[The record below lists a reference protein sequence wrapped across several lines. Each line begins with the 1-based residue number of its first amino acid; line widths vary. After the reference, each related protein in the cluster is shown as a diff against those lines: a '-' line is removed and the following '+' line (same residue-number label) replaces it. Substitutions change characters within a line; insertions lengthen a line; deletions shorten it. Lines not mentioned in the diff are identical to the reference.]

1 MLDSLLYFGM
11 KNTNTYPIKVVSDLT
26 GLSIHVIRA
35 WEKRYNVVVPERT
48 DTNRRLYSH
57 SDIEKL
63 KLISN
68 ASDKG
73 YAIGSLAPL
82 NIEELRN
89 IIIGEKTNEIDSTSE
104 LDVIAHLGD
113 MNNIYLKNCVES
125 VKNLNVH
132 ELEKELYKALVDYPQ
147 IKFID
152 EIVAPLLEII
162 GNMWK
167 SGEIRILHEHIATA
181 VIRKFLTTLI
191 DNNSI
196 TTNAPSILIATP
208 KGQLHELGALIIGVI
223 ASSDGW
229 NVTYMG
235 PDLPGEEIAAAI
247 ERLKPKIVALS
258 IVYPSD
264 DFTLDKEMLKLQ
276 KLLGKDSFIIAGGRS
291 AKSYEKVLN
300 KMGAKIITQTN
311 EFREELERNRR

>member
-1 MLDSLLYFGM
+1 MEKS
-11 KNTNTYPIKVVSDLT
+11 KTYPIKVVSNLT

-35 WEKRYNVVVPERT
+35 WEKRYNVVKPERT
-48 DTNRRLYSH
+48 DTNRRVYSQ
-57 SDIEKL
+57 SDVEKL
-63 KLISN
+63 ILLSK
-68 ASDKG
+68 ASEKG
-73 YAIGSLAPL
+73 YAIGSIASLKIADL
-82 NIEELRN
+82 KSISNEGEAEIEEIDN
-89 IIIGEKTNEIDSTSE
+89 ILNSVSHVHSNE
-104 LDVIAHLGD
+104 
-113 MNNIYLKNCVES
+113 NNLYIEHCIEA
-125 VKNLNVH
+125 VKNLNAH

-147 IKFID
+147 FKFID
-152 EIVAPLLEII
+152 TIVAPLLDII

-167 SGEIRILHEHIATA
+167 TGEIRILHEHIATA
-181 VIRKFLTTLI
+181 VIRKFLNTLI

-208 KGQLHELGALIIGVI
+208 KGQLHELGALLVGVI

-247 ERLKPKIVALS
+247 EKLNPKIVALS

-276 KLLGKDSFIIAGGRS
+276 RLLNKNAVIIAGGRS
-291 AKSYEKVLN
+291 AKSYATALS
-300 KMGAKIITQTN
+300 KMGAKIITRIDQ
-311 EFREELERNRR
+311 FRDELERNRF